1 MLLKISKDVIKG
13 QPSRIR
19 SPDVWSSS
27 SKSTTGRRR
36 QANKEAKAPS
46 ISPTVDVVV
55 EVLFQLDESW
65 FSGVGGGEVLR
76 SFWDPSPTPIR
87 RQPKMSAC
95 FFLILQLLLFCCV
108 LGFLCGENKGRE
120 GDKAPSLAEGKNDQ
134 ATQHTKWAKDVA
146 DFYNMLPRHEG
157 PATKSFPP
165 SAPNTNTNMEKL
177 YPRGKTTNTQTERE
191 TCSG

>member
-55 EVLFQLDESW
+55 VVELLFQRR
-65 FSGVGGGEVLR
+65 VLIQWRRGRR
-76 SFWDPSPTPIR
+76 SVAFLLGSLPHPSR

-120 GDKAPSLAEGKNDQ
+120 CDKAQSLAEGKNDH
-134 ATQHTKWAKDVA
+134 HTKWER
-146 DFYNMLPRHEG
+146 MLPI
-157 PATKSFPP
+157 F
-165 SAPNTNTNMEKL
+165 
-177 YPRGKTTNTQTERE
+177 TTCYQ
-191 TCSG
+191 G